1 MSVSSAARPF
11 VLHTRVVTGVGGGPE
26 KTLLNSPRFL
36 AERGFDSACL
46 FMHPPNDEGFE
57 QIVNRAGSA
66 GAEVVSVVDR
76 GPLDWRVV
84 RECVRVCRQR
94 QVTVWHAHDYK
105 SNAIGLLVRRFHPMR
120 LVSTVHGW
128 VRHTKRTPLY
138 YWIDRTSLRRYD
150 HVVCVS
156 QDLLDRCHEMGVP
169 PDRLSLIEN
178 AIVLEDY
185 RRTTSRAAARDRFGV
200 PSDRILLGA
209 CGRLSEEKGFDLLI
223 AAVGRLVRDG
233 FDVGLLIAGEG
244 HLAAALQ
251 DQVDAAGLQDRVQ
264 LVGFCSDPRDLYQA
278 IDLFVLSSLREGLP
292 NVVLEAMASGVPVL
306 ATRVAGIPA
315 VMTDGEQGRVVE
327 PGCSQQLYD
336 GLRSMLNQRE
346 LCTQMAAAA
355 QSRLAENFSFA
366 ARMNAIAGVYE
377 SLLASGSQRS
387 EEAATPAAATTSAG
401 IDR

>member
-1 MSVSSAARPF
+1 M
-11 VLHTRVVTGVGGGPE
+11 
-26 KTLLNSPRFL
+26 
-36 AERGFDSACL
+36 
-46 FMHPPNDEGFE
+46 
-57 QIVNRAGSA
+57 
-66 GAEVVSVVDR
+66 
-76 GPLDWRVV
+76 
-84 RECVRVCRQR
+84 
-94 QVTVWHAHDYK
+94 
-105 SNAIGLLVRRFHPMR
+105 
-120 LVSTVHGW
+120 
-128 VRHTKRTPLY
+128 
-138 YWIDRTSLRRYD
+138 
-150 HVVCVS
+150 
-156 QDLLDRCHEMGVP
+156 
-169 PDRLSLIEN
+169 
-178 AIVLEDY
+178 
-185 RRTTSRAAARDRFGV
+185 
-200 PSDRILLGA
+200 
-209 CGRLSEEKGFDLLI
+209 SEEKGFDLLI